1 LLPPIGK
8 YLCHLFF
15 KTLTRVRL
23 VADEW
28 SLHLLAEELVHGR
41 TNASSLQYLDFAH
54 WQRTLDRENEA
65 ILQQESDHDQNPFV
79 RKKKAES
86 SALKELTYWN
96 AKLSGSPPVLQMP
109 IDKQR

>member
-1 LLPPIGK
+1 M
-8 YLCHLFF
+8 
-15 KTLTRVRL
+15 

-28 SLHLLAEELVHGR
+28 SLQLLAEELVHGC
-41 TNASSLQYLDFAH
+41 TNAEHASSSLQYLDFAH

-86 SALKELTYWN
+86 SALKELTYWK